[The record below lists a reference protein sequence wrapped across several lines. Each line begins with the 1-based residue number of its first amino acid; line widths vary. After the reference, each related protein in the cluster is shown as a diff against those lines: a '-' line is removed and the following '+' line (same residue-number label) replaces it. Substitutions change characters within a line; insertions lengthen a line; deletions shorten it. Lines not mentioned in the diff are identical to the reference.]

1 MTAKLSLRM
10 EARLEELQRID
21 AAIGEFAREQDW
33 PPDLE
38 FQIKL
43 VFEELG
49 INVVKYGHD
58 DGAGHEIEI
67 EIVSD
72 PDGISFEIADDG
84 RPFDPLNDAPEPDTE
99 SALEER
105 AIGGL
110 GVHLVRT
117 MMDEVRYRHEAGRNR
132 TTVVKRISK

>member
-1 MTAKLSLRM
+1 MTARLSLRM

-21 AAIGEFAREQDW
+21 SAIGEFAREQDW
-33 PPDLE
+33 SPDLE

-49 INVVKYGHD
+49 INVVNYGHE
-58 DGAGHEIEI
+58 DGAGHEIGI

-72 PDGISFEIADDG
+72 PDTVSFEIADDG
-84 RPFDPLNDAPEPDTE
+84 RPFDPLTDAPEPDTE
-99 SALEER
+99 SALEDR

-117 MMDEVRYRHEAGRNR
+117 MMDEVHYRHEAGWNR
-132 TTVVKRISK
+132 TRVVKRRSE